1 MRKSK
6 QYEEKISVN
15 LDLPTLRKLKE
26 IGTRRGGQSI
36 SSLLRYAVSE
46 MLVREK
52 MTKPAA

>member
-6 QYEEKISVN
+6 HYEEKISVN